1 MMKKIYRVIE
11 NEAVVAIFNS
21 KKYAKDFIDY
31 QATISET
38 EFEIEEVSL
47 ADWLLQPREFQIK
60 AAIKKIAA
68 FFVKFI
74 FLTMLLL

>member
-1 MMKKIYRVIE
+1 MKKIYRVIE

-47 ADWLLQPREFQIK
+47 ADWLLQPREF
-60 AAIKKIAA
+60 
-68 FFVKFI
+68 
-74 FLTMLLL
+74 